1 MRNGQLDRAPHGSID
16 PAMRRLID
24 PPAFRLAM
32 YVLVAATVAI
42 ALIPTTPTPPPFPH
56 IDKIQHF
63 AIFTMLAVLARL
75 GFPDAPARLIL
86 ERLAFLGAGIEVLQT
101 IPLIER
107 SSDVVDWLADLAG
120 VAVGLGLALPIAH
133 LLRLVRG
140 RLQG

>member
-1 MRNGQLDRAPHGSID
+1 ML
-16 PAMRRLID
+16 RLID

-32 YVLVAATVAI
+32 YFMATATVAI

-56 IDKIQHF
+56 IDKIQHL

-75 GFPDAPARLIL
+75 GFPDAPARLVF

-107 SSDVVDWLADLAG
+107 SSDVIDWLADLAG
-120 VAVGLGLALPIAH
+120 IAIGLLLALPIAR

-140 RLQG
+140 RLPG